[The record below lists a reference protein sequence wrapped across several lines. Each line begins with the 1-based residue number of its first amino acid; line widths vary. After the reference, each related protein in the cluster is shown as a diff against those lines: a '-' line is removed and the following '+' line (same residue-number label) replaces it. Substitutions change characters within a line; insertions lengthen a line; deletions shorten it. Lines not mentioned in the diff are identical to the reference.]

1 MTNVPQQEPGPPR
14 EPAARAAEAITTKR
28 RSQLQMIARRFLQHR
43 LAVISLVVLILVSLG
58 AFLGPY
64 LWTWDHGVHRAIP
77 PSAPPGLDHPLGTT
91 NAGHDVLG
99 QSMRGAQQSLKI
111 ALTVS
116 LIATTLGALW
126 GAIAGYHRG
135 WVDAIMMRFV
145 DLLLVVPLLVV
156 VAAIAGNVRGGT
168 TWSAIALITAAFSW
182 TIISRVVRG
191 VVLSLREQEFVEAAR
206 AAGAS
211 TTRIILRHLLPN
223 TAGPIIV
230 AATLLV
236 AQAILI
242 EASLSFIGFGIQP
255 PDISLGRMIQDAR
268 SAPFTRPWLFYPPG
282 VLIVLICL
290 TINFIGDGLRDAL
303 DPRQTM
309 VRR

>member
-1 MTNVPQQEPGPPR
+1 MV
-14 EPAARAAEAITTKR
+14 
-28 RSQLQMIARRFLQHR
+28 ARRFLQHR
-43 LAVISLVVLILVSLG
+43 LAVISLIVLALLALG

-64 LWTWDHGVHRAIP
+64 LWTWDHSVHRAIP
-77 PSAPPGLDHPLGTT
+77 PSAPPSPDHPLGTT

-116 LIATTLGALW
+116 LVATVLGALW
-126 GAIAGYHRG
+126 GAVAGYHRG
-135 WVDAIMMRFV
+135 WLDALMMRFV

-168 TWSAIALITAAFSW
+168 TWYAIAFITAAFSW

-206 AAGAS
+206 ASGAS
-211 TTRIILRHLLPN
+211 TTRIIVRHLLPN

-290 TINFIGDGLRDAL
+290 TINFVGDGLRDAL